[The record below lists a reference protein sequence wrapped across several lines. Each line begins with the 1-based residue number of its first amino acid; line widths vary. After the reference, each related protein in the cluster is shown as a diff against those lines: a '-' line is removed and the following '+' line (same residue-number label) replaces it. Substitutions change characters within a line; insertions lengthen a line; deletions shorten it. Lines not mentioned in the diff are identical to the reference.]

1 MFVLGEVKSFKSA
14 HFLADFFLFG
24 VEVQMSHSLKLTAQF
39 APENRPFAPKRKGS
53 SSKHPYSG
61 AFAVSFREGKSQ
73 DISIS
78 EFKKLHRNSFLTQNK
93 SIYLEVKHGE
103 TIDRS

>member
-1 MFVLGEVKSFKSA
+1 
-14 HFLADFFLFG
+14 
-24 VEVQMSHSLKLTAQF
+24 MSHSLTLTVQF

-78 EFKKLHRNSFLTQNK
+78 EFKNSIGIPYTKKSLSTLRSSMVKLST
-93 SIYLEVKHGE
+93 GG
-103 TIDRS
+103 DC

>member
-1 MFVLGEVKSFKSA
+1 
-14 HFLADFFLFG
+14 
-24 VEVQMSHSLKLTAQF
+24 MSHSLKLTVQF

-78 EFKKLHRNSFLTQNK
+78 EFKKLHRNSLHKKK

-103 TIDRS
+103 TIDRRGLLSRSSSTGKLLRWVTSR